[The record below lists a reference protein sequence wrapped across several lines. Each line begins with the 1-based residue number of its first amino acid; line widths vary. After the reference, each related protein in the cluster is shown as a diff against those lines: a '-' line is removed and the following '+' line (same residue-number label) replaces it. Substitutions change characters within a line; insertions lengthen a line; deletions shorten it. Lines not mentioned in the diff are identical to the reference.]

1 MSLEELMPLL
11 REMVDASSND
21 ISSSIHVASGSQENR
36 AKVLSDLNRAKASVL
51 SAGFD

>member
-1 MSLEELMPLL
+1 MPLL

-21 ISSSIHVASGSQENR
+21 ISSRVF
-36 AKVLSDLNRAKASVL
+36 SDLNKAKASVL